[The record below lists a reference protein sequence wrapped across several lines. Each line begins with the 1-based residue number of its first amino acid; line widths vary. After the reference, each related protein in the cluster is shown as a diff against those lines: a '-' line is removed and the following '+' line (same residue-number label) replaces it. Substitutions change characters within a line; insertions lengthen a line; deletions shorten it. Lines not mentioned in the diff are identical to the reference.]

1 MPDSQKSEPRFTPR
15 QAVGHRLNARGLRF
29 DDLRVGKKV
38 LLTWSRV
45 WGEEMAD
52 ALGAVPVPQTMF
64 IDTFWLRTADSDNGG
79 ITVAFA
85 PIGAPGTIM
94 LIEDLIACGAEAIVG
109 VGASGGLDRDHPVGD
124 VLLPD
129 VCRIIDEGTSAHYP
143 DTGPPTADRKLL
155 ADLTSLL
162 DKHGART
169 ASGDWWTTDGFY
181 REMTD
186 DIARHIASGI
196 LGIDM
201 ETSAIY
207 RVAGLRGI
215 AACNMLI
222 VSDELW
228 ADWNYGIDFSEFKSG
243 VEAAQAAAVEWAQ
256 S

>member
-1 MPDSQKSEPRFTPR
+1 MSIPRFTPR
-15 QAVGHRLNARGLRF
+15 QAVGNRLKARGLNF
-29 DDLRVGKKV
+29 DDISVGKKV

-45 WGEEMAD
+45 WGEALAD
-52 ALGAVPVPQTMF
+52 ALGAQPVPQTMF
-64 IDTFWLRTADSDNGG
+64 IDTFWLRTVENDQGG

-94 LIEDLIACGAEAIVG
+94 LMEDLIACGAESFVG
-109 VGASGGLDRDHPVGD
+109 VGASGGLDPNHPIGD

-129 VCRIIDEGTSAHYP
+129 ACRVLDEGTSAHYP
-143 DTGPPTADRKLL
+143 NVGPPVANGKLL
-155 ADLTSLL
+155 TNLTTLL
-162 DKHGART
+162 EKHGART

-186 DIARHIASGI
+186 DIARHSSNGI

-201 ETSAIY
+201 ETSAMY
-207 RVAGLRGI
+207 RVAQLREV
-215 AACNMLI
+215 AVCNMLI

-228 ADWNYGIDFSEFKSG
+228 TDWNYGIDFSEFKSG
-243 VEAAQAAAVEWAQ
+243 VEAMQAAAVEWAQ

>member
-1 MPDSQKSEPRFTPR
+1 MK
-15 QAVGHRLNARGLRF
+15 ARGLNF
-29 DDLRVGKKV
+29 DDIRVGKKV
-38 LLTWSRV
+38 LLTWSEI
-45 WGEEMAD
+45 WGKALAD
-52 ALGAVPVPQTMF
+52 MLGAEPAPQTMF
-64 IDTFWLRTADSDNGG
+64 IDTFWLQTVDNERGG

-94 LIEDLIACGAEAIVG
+94 MMEELIACGAASFVG
-109 VGASGGLDRDHPVGD
+109 VGASGALDPRHPFAD
-124 VLLPD
+124 VRLSD
-129 VCRIIDEGTSAHYP
+129 MCRVIDDGTSAHYP
-143 DTGPPTADRKLL
+143 DNGQGPPSADRATL

-162 DKHGART
+162 EIHGART

-186 DIARHIASGI
+186 DIARHANNGI

-201 ETSAIY
+201 ETSAMY
-207 RVAGLRGI
+207 RVAQYRGV
-215 AACNMLI
+215 AACNMLV

-243 VEAAQAAAVEWAQ
+243 VEAMQAAAVEWAQ